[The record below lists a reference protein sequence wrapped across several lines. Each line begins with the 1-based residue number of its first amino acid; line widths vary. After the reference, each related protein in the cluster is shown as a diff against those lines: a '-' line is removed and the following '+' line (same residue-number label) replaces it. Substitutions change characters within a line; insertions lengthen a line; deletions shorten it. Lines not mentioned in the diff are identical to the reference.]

1 MVIVEPGHFVGR
13 EERNIDG
20 SEVDRA
26 ERCDVEREEFAELR
40 GRSPA
45 GDDQV
50 FDAHAPVAGTVEAG
64 FIGDEDA
71 CLETE
76 LARLR
81 CTRGDVEGTFVDVEA
96 AAHAVARAVSEVEAL
111 GPEGRA
117 CDGVEL
123 RARDACGNDGACK
136 RDVGLEHERDVAL
149 HVVVDAADGRH
160 AGDVGR
166 ARLVL
171 PARVDE
177 KKPVREDCGR
187 FALRRIV
194 WKRGVAAEGGDRA
207 EAQAPVV
214 GACGAF

>member
-1 MVIVEPGHFVGR
+1 MFLERKAGAVRALSPCLCASRKRLVLKGGQDFPMVIVEPGHFVGR

-96 AAHAVARAVSEVEAL
+96 APTPWPVPCPKSRPLAQRGARAMASSCEPETPAGTTARASAMWAL
-111 GPEGRA
+111 STSVTSRFMSSSMRPTAVMR
-117 CDGVEL
+117 VMS
-123 RARDACGNDGACK
+123 
-136 RDVGLEHERDVAL
+136 
-149 HVVVDAADGRH
+149 VV
-160 AGDVGR
+160 
-166 ARLVL
+166 
-171 PARVDE
+171 PASYCR
-177 KKPVREDCGR
+177 PSR
-187 FALRRIV
+187 
-194 WKRGVAAEGGDRA
+194 
-207 EAQAPVV
+207 
-214 GACGAF
+214 

>member
-123 RARDACGNDGACK
+123 RARDACGNDGA
-136 RDVGLEHERDVAL
+136 AL
-149 HVVVDAADGRH
+149 RTPPVRNPPAALSDTTPPSRYGTS
-160 AGDVGR
+160 
-166 ARLVL
+166 
-171 PARVDE
+171 
-177 KKPVREDCGR
+177 KPVKSSLGS
-187 FALRRIV
+187 
-194 WKRGVAAEGGDRA
+194 GAEGSIYSSRKGL
-207 EAQAPVV
+207 
-214 GACGAF
+214 